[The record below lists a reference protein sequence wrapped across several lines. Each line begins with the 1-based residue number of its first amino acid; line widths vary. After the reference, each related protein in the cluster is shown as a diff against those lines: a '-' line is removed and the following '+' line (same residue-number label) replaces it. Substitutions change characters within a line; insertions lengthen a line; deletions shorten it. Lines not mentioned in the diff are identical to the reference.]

1 MNLEVPP
8 SFQITP
14 DWQPLSTELRHWFRP
29 VWIKLHETPTGKR
42 VKATIGTKEAALWRS
57 RGVAT
62 KETYLHIVSGPI
74 HILVNW
80 TTQQIRTARAA

>member
-42 VKATIGTKEAALWRS
+42 VKATIGAKEAALWRS

-62 KETYLHIVSGPI
+62 KETYLHISSGPI
-74 HILVNW
+74 HILANW

>member
-8 SFQITP
+8 SFPITP
-14 DWQPLSTELRHWFRP
+14 DWQPLSPELRHWFRP
-29 VWIKLHETPTGKR
+29 VWTKLHETPTGKR
-42 VKATIGTKEAALWRS
+42 VKATIGTKEAVLWRS

-62 KETYLHIVSGPI
+62 KETYLHIASGSV
-74 HILVNW
+74 HILINW